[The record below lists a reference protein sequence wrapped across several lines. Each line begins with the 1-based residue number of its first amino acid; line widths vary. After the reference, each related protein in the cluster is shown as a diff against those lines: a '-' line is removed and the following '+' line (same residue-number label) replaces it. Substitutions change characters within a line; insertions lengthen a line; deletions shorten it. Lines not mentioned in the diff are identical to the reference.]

1 MTTRHVVFMGLS
13 VASVFVISKLARM
26 SHAKRMAKY
35 QTNNTNLED
44 LQKEFISLYKDI
56 EQLSSITDP
65 QVLQDKQKLLRD
77 RLRALSQMLPD

>member
-1 MTTRHVVFMGLS
+1 MTNRHVVFLGLS
-13 VASVFVISKLARM
+13 VASVFALSKLA
-26 SHAKRMAKY
+26 RMAKY

-77 RLRALSQMLPD
+77 RLRALSRMLPD